1 MVERFSIQ
9 DLNIQDPSPQLTQ
22 HALQNP
28 TPQGNFHNLGGGGGD
43 AVYAPTY
50 SGGGG
55 GNTAC
60 ISLPPVARSKSMVL
74 SVILAM
80 LFGPIG
86 LLYASRKGAAVVA
99 ALMVGAG
106 LVQGGSLHALLDD
119 AVMNPI
125 WVVARI
131 ISIVWA
137 AGAVIAYNRREK
149 EVFAKDQAAGAS

>member
-1 MVERFSIQ
+1 MVERFGMQ
-9 DLNIQDPSPQLTQ
+9 DHDVGIGSTR
-22 HALQNP
+22 LQNP
-28 TPQGNFHNLGGGGGD
+28 TNQGNCHNLGGGGGDD

-55 GNTAC
+55 NVASV
-60 ISLPPVARSKSMVL
+60 SLAPVCPSKSMVL
-74 SVILAM
+74 SIILAM

-106 LVQGGSLHALLDD
+106 LVRGGGNPQALLDD

-131 ISIVWA
+131 VSIGWA
-137 AGAVIAYNRREK
+137 AGAVIVYNRNAK
-149 EVFAKDQAAGAS
+149 EAWGKDKDTAAS